1 MQGLSEREVQARR
14 AAGRGNIVPPPSSRT
29 YGQIIRENVFT
40 FINNVLFVLSLAL
53 ALVGRPLDA
62 LVSVGVIGISFTGPG
77 VLGL

>member
-14 AAGRGNIVPPPSSRT
+14 AAGRGNIAPPPSSRT